1 MSKYVIFDLEMCRVN
16 KHKRTKQFHYNQE
29 LIQIGAV
36 LLDES
41 YEITDHFETYVAPQ
55 FGALDPVIIN
65 LTGITHENLKGAPST
80 EEALIKFSDWIPD
93 DAFLVEWSD
102 SDRNQLYNELY
113 GKDIYDDKLE
123 DLLEEIIDCQEL
135 FGEKMNTNRQ
145 YMLSEALIIAA
156 IDDYSEGAHDAL
168 VDAINTAMLFK
179 KIKVDKD
186 FTLSP
191 YLI

>member
-16 KHKRTKQFHYNQE
+16 KYKRTEQFHYAQE

-41 YEITDHFETYVAPQ
+41 YEVADRFETYVTPQ
-55 FGALDPVIIN
+55 FGALDPVITN
-65 LTGITHENLKGAPST
+65 LTGITREKLKDAPST
-80 EEALIKFSDWIPD
+80 EEALMRFSDWIPD
-93 DAFLVEWSD
+93 DAILVEWSD
-102 SDRNQLYNELY
+102 SDRHQLYNELY

-135 FGEKMNTNRQ
+135 FGEKMNTTRQ

-156 IDDYSEGAHDAL
+156 IDDYSDGAHDAL

-179 KIKVDKD
+179 KIMLDKD